1 MTRMFVPGRL
11 LGPLLVS
18 SLVSSLGILAGCSL
32 FTVKQDPMPVMEIRA
47 DRPPP
52 GPDRVVLTASSI
64 DIKDKVQ
71 FATGKAE
78 ILPESFSLLDDVA
91 KVFTENEQIEVVQ
104 IEGHTDST
112 GTADI
117 NRKLSQQRAESVLKY
132 LASKGVA
139 KKRMVAKGFGPDRPI
154 ADNGDDVG
162 REKNRRVEFN
172 IIKQGPKKTIIKDE

>member
-1 MTRMFVPGRL
+1 MTRTFA
-11 LGPLLVS
+11 
-18 SLVSSLGILAGCSL
+18 LGIVLGLALGGASGCSL

-91 KVFTENEQIEVVQ
+91 KVFVENEQIEVVQ
-104 IEGHTDST
+104 VEGHTDST
-112 GTADI
+112 GTAAI
-117 NRKLSQQRAESVLKY
+117 NRTLSQQRAESVVKY
-132 LASKGVA
+132 LAGKGVA
-139 KKRMVAKGFGPDRPI
+139 KKRMVAKGFGPDKPI
-154 ADNGDDVG
+154 ADNGDDAG

-172 IIKQGPKKTIIKDE
+172 IIKQGPKKTIVKDD